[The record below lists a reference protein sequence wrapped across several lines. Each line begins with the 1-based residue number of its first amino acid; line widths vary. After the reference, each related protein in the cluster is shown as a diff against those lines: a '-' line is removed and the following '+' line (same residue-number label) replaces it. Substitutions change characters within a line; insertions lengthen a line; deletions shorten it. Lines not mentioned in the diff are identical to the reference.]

1 MKEVSHLRVDIRK
14 CFLNLWQG
22 KNFITKNGNIKIT
35 FRFIGNYWFRV
46 SKMTSW
52 YYFIQRQKVWLC
64 VTYKEWLWS
73 VIDIG
78 KIAIKKCFE
87 YVSNKNAYI
96 LFEMCC
102 YSLVCRCLISTI
114 ICFRKQNIKIHLH
127 KLVRLFC
134 LHIPSIAVIE
144 MFVLSLS
151 LRGHH
156 SSFFPKAVLWSF
168 IRRWFVKEMLHV

>member
-1 MKEVSHLRVDIRK
+1 METLKSHLGLLETTDFGFQRL
-14 CFLNLWQG
+14 FLGNTSSND
-22 KNFITKNGNIKIT
+22 KN
-35 FRFIGNYWFRV
+35 V
-46 SKMTSW
+46 
-52 YYFIQRQKVWLC
+52 
-64 VTYKEWLWS
+64 LWS

-78 KIAIKKCFE
+78 KIALKKCFE